1 MAPFYLKR
9 LHPESGAREVS
20 LQSGEVI
27 GGIAWLEKKPH
38 WEKQDQFG
46 VAVVPKKFKERV
58 ANKAAKFA
66 ASKVKKEAIASG
78 LSEYLPKL
86 LMYKMYH
93 EAGMKVAAQTV
104 FVEDSFVVMVS
115 RSHRGFV
122 SIVCQPPDCRAVSEP
137 VSHACNFRGRDE
149 AQRQF
154 ALVLFGG
161 RAATTSAVRRL
172 HASNIE
178 G

>member
-1 MAPFYLKR
+1 MRKKDAEAVYPA
-9 LHPESGAREVS
+9 LHAEDSDKSVAYVNFTIIDASDAIYNAVHAKVR
-20 LQSGEVI
+20 
-27 GGIAWLEKKPH
+27 
-38 WEKQDQFG
+38 EKQDQFG

-137 VSHACNFRGRDE
+137 VSHACNFRGQDE

-161 RAATTSAVRRL
+161 RA
-172 HASNIE
+172 HSNYKCST
-178 G
+178 